1 MMRPLVRRERLHR
14 EGMDFFAHTVAQCAI
29 HDLVALNARF
39 ACESRGDDDCLKMRT
54 VAFDGEVFAIKFF
67 ADIGLYC
74 FWGDH
79 GTGLN
84 LTD

>member
-1 MMRPLVRRERLHR
+1 MRRKRFGGVER
-14 EGMDFFAHTVAQCAI
+14 AI
-29 HDLVALNARF
+29 CLQN
-39 ACESRGDDDCLKMRT
+39 RGDDDCLKVGT

-67 ADIGLYC
+67 ADISLYC